1 MQTHNPAIAAA
12 AALQYE
18 QQDDGPRRAAIEALE
33 VLETPINGHACI
45 HVIRRKHAIR
55 LLEAAF
61 KAIWEA
67 KAHAT

>member
-1 MQTHNPAIAAA
+1 MQTHN
-12 AALQYE
+12 
-18 QQDDGPRRAAIEALE
+18 GPRRAAIEALE
-33 VLETPINGHACI
+33 VLETPINGHPSI

-67 KAHAT
+67 KVNSVP